1 MEQKKN
7 MKKCQVCKNNIAN
20 SAEFCPYCGNKWKQ
34 EEKLNSST
42 KKANY
47 RCSNCHNILQKGD
60 TFCSKCGGKI
70 LSWDTKN
77 KCQKCGNVIQENQ
90 NFCAKC
96 GEPAQSNSENILDNN
111 TTPTLPKK
119 DIKKYSVASAFF
131 VLSIIIRV
139 VVLLAMLAVD
149 CTYGNPNALGID
161 FLSLS
166 IPFLWIIPMY
176 IHLKNCI
183 EFKQSVTL
191 SFKICTLLFV
201 STIGGIILL
210 CTDENT
216 NEDINIRI
224 T

>member
-1 MEQKKN
+1 MSILWKH
-7 MKKCQVCKNNIAN
+7 
-20 SAEFCPYCGNKWKQ
+20 KWKQ

-42 KKANY
+42 KKADY

-77 KCQKCGNVIQENQ
+77 KCQKCGNVIQKNQ

-96 GEPAQSNSENILDNN
+96 GEPAQSNSENIIENNFENN

-131 VLSIIIRV
+131 VISIIIRV
-139 VVLLAMLAVD
+139 VVLMIVLGVD
-149 CTYGNPNALGID
+149 SRYGNSATLASS
-161 FLSLS
+161 FFSLT
-166 IPFLWIIPMY
+166 IPLVWIIPMY
-176 IHLKNCI
+176 IHLKNSI
-183 EFKQSVTL
+183 EFRQSVTL

-210 CTDENT
+210 CTDEKT
-216 NEDINIRI
+216 NSDIII